1 MYHINSAEL
10 DCNDCYASVL
20 VSCRFYHKDKILDYH
35 VLILLSWFA
44 NKLSNECVQMLVNGI
59 SNIET
64 LHRFI
69 HSCYPYQ
76 FTTCSVKPCMILY
89 DIQQWKPKDSR
100 ISLER
105 LESRSLMLSN
115 LFAIQQSFYAM
126 IIRTNEVFSIGLGF
140 LRHRFTT
147 VNCWSGEYSLYQFVQ
162 TS

>member
-1 MYHINSAEL
+1 MLCISPSKLQILSQRLNPRLSCTNSF
-10 DCNDCYASVL
+10 VM
-20 VSCRFYHKDKILDYH
+20 V
-35 VLILLSWFA
+35 A
-44 NKLSNECVQMLVNGI
+44 NKLSNECVQMLVNGV

-100 ISLER
+100 ISLEH
-105 LESRSLMLSN
+105 LESRSLMLSS

-126 IIRTNEVFSIGLGF
+126 IIRTNEVFSI
-140 LRHRFTT
+140 RRD
-147 VNCWSGEYSLYQFVQ
+147 S
-162 TS
+162 